1 MKHEKF
7 TQMEKS
13 NVEKQKLQLTTQMEK
28 QQDIAQTCIVRSCN
42 EIERASIFAMSEH
55 FQDKWQP
62 KCFHREKKSVSS
74 SCIV

>member
-62 KCFHREKKSVSS
+62 KCFHKEKRSISS
-74 SCIV
+74 RRY